1 MASIDELSKLSEEK
15 RDWNDLGGIF
25 IFFNILY

>member
-1 MASIDELSKLSEEK
+1 MASFDELSKLSEEK
-15 RDWNDLGGIF
+15 RDWNDLGEIF